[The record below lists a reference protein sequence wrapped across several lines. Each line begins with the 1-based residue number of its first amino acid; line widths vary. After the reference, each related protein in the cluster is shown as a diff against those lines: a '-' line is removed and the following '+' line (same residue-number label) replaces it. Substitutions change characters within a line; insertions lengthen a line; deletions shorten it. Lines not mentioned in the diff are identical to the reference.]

1 MFRNADG
8 SKAQYHDL
16 TLMIAHE
23 FAEWHVIVRSATVII
38 RGARQISE
46 ATARDHARLV
56 ADHYIHEQN
65 PEGVPKLGDLTWTPL
80 EQNDWLTW
88 RA

>member
-1 MFRNADG
+1 MFRHADG

-23 FAEWHVIVRSATVII
+23 FAEWHVIIRNATVMI
-38 RGARQISE
+38 RGGRQTSE

-56 ADHYIHEQN
+56 ADNYIHEQN
-65 PEGVPKLGDLTWTPL
+65 PEGVPKSEDLTWTPL
-80 EQNDWLTW
+80 EQDDWLTW